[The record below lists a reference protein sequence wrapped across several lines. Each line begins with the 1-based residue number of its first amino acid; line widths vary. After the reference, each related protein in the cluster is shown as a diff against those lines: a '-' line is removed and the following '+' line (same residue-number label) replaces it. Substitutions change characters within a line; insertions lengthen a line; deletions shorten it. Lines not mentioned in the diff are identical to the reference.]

1 MQVFA
6 FTLMPWPYLPENY
19 REQYDSAWV
28 TFPNSHFDPVKGHA
42 LYTRYIDDLVY
53 AAEAGFDGLGV
64 NEHHQTAYGLMP
76 SPNLMAGML
85 VQRTLGMTTRI
96 AILGNALPLR
106 DHPLRIAEE
115 IAMLDVISGGRI
127 ISGFVRGIGAEY
139 PTFGLNPAH
148 SRERF
153 HEAHDLIVKA
163 WTQPGPFP
171 WVGKHYNFRYVN
183 PWPRPFQQPHPPIWA
198 PSQGSGETIEWAAQ
212 HGYTYCQTYSP
223 LAAIAGFFDQY
234 RAVARESGYEAG
246 PQHLAW
252 SVPVYV
258 GRTDEEAREQ
268 AWPHLSLFV
277 NDLLRMPPEMF
288 LPPNYTSE
296 ASMAKIAAA
305 KKSIIGKRQT
315 MEDMDAAA
323 LAIVGSPETVL
334 RKIEAAH
341 KILGFGNLVCIF
353 QFGSMP
359 QDEARANIDRLNE
372 YVLPRV
378 REFAPITPEPAA
390 V

>member
-1 MQVFA
+1 MQFFA
-6 FTLMPWPYLPENY
+6 FTLMPWPYLPEDY
-19 REQYDSAWV
+19 LERYDSAWV
-28 TFPNSHFDPVKGHA
+28 TFPNHHFDPERGHA
-42 LYTRYIDDLVY
+42 LYNRYLDDLTY
-53 AAEAGFDGLGV
+53 AAQAGFDGLGV

-85 VQRTLGMTTRI
+85 VQRTQGLGTRI

-106 DHPLRIAEE
+106 DHPLRVAEE

-139 PTFGLNPAH
+139 PTFGINPAD

-153 HEAHDLIVKA
+153 QEAHDLIVSA

-171 WVGKHYNFRYVN
+171 WVGKHYHFRYVN
-183 PWPRPFQQPHPPIWA
+183 PWPRPLQQPHPPIWC
-198 PSQGSGETIEWAAQ
+198 PSQGSGETIDWAAER
-212 HGYTYCQTYSP
+212 GYTYCQTYSP
-223 LAAIAGFFDQY
+223 IDAIEGFFNQY
-234 RAVARESGYEAG
+234 RAAAERAGYTARPE
-246 PQHLAW
+246 QLAW
-252 SVPVYV
+252 SVPIYV

-268 AWPHLSLFV
+268 AWPHLSMFV
-277 NDLLRMPPEMF
+277 NDLLRMPTELF

-315 MEDMDAAA
+315 FEDLDRLG
-323 LAIVGSPETVL
+323 LAIIGGPDTVVRRL
-334 RKIEAAH
+334 EEAH
-341 KILGFGNLVCIF
+341 RRLGFGNLVSVF

-359 QDEARANIDRLNE
+359 ADQARRNIDRISE
-372 YVLPRV
+372 HVMPRL
-378 REFAPITPEPAA
+378 RELDAAA
-390 V
+390 VGVA